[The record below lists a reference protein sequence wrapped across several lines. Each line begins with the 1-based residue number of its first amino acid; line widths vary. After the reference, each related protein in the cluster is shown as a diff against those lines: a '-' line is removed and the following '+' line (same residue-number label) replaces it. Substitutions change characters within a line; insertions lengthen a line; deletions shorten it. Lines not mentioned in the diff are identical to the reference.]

1 MQLAIAGPA
10 THAVRRSCRT
20 ACRVLHRLSVSLAP
34 MRKILIRRPGHYDA
48 LQLVEAPETDPGPG
62 QVRVA
67 VEACGV
73 NYADSIIRLGL
84 YASAKQLHGYPITP
98 GFEIAGRIDALGS
111 GVTRWK
117 AGDAVIGL
125 SLFGG
130 YASQLVLDQ
139 DSVFALPASLD
150 MAQGA
155 TLPTVF
161 LTAWF
166 MATQQLQPRAGDRW
180 LVHSAAGGV
189 GSALVQLG
197 RLAQC
202 HVVGVVGSS
211 HKVAACR
218 RQGASAVIDK
228 SSEALWPTAKTH
240 APRGY
245 HAIFDANGVAT
256 LKQSY
261 AHLAPTGVL
270 AIYGFHSMLPRDG
283 RLNWLRLAWDW
294 WRTPRF
300 DPLRMTQENRSVIA
314 TNLSFLQAEA
324 PRLREGMHWLLERFA
339 DGRLQPL
346 PVTTFALA
354 NAADAQRAIESG
366 ATVGKLAL
374 LP

>member
-1 MQLAIAGPA
+1 
-10 THAVRRSCRT
+10 
-20 ACRVLHRLSVSLAP
+20 
-34 MRKILIRRPGHYDA
+34 MRKIRIDRPGGLDM
-48 LQLVEAPETDPGPG
+48 LRLIEAPDPVPGPG
-62 QVRVA
+62 QVAIA

-98 GFEIAGRIDALGS
+98 GFEIAGRIAALGD
-111 GVTRWK
+111 GVTRWQI
-117 AGDAVIGL
+117 GDAVIGL
-125 SLFGG
+125 TLFGG
-130 YASQLVLDQ
+130 YAGHLVLDQ
-139 DSVFALPASLD
+139 DSVFALPPSLD

-166 MATQQLQPRAGDRW
+166 MATQQLQARPGDVW

-197 RLAQC
+197 KLAGC
-202 HVVGVVGSS
+202 RVIGVVGGA
-211 HKVAACR
+211 HKVEACR
-218 RQGASAVIDK
+218 AAGADAVIDK
-228 SSEALWPTAKTH
+228 SREALWPEAERH

-245 HAIFDANGVAT
+245 HAIFDANGVST
-256 LKQSY
+256 LRQSY

-283 RLNWLRLAWDW
+283 RLNWPRLAWDW
-294 WRTPRF
+294 LRTPRF

-314 TNLSFLQAEA
+314 ANLSFLQSEA

-339 DGRLQPL
+339 DGRLKPL
-346 PVTTFALA
+346 PVTTYPLDRV
-354 NAADAQRAIESG
+354 ADAQRAIESG
-366 ATVGKLAL
+366 RTIGKLAL